1 MIGKLL
7 FSGLLISAQLVV
19 SEYAQPTNIQSWR
32 LKTPKQNLPTSN
44 DDDVPKWDIAT
55 LEFYENSNCEPGSKI
70 SPSLLGTVIVP
81 TISNVDDRHKA
92 SMAFDDDDFTFY
104 RGKHDSSDAFWIG
117 LQFDAS
123 TTQISSH
130 NIRCIRL
137 LQRQENFALEACIEE
152 YDGFNWINRQD
163 VLLRSGWSQILMTE
177 LPESGSLVGNESL
190 VSTGIKQSTSKKI
203 HHIAQRKQKQS
214 GRLLTGTNVAST
226 GTATQVSTA
235 NGGVAFRAIDG
246 NRDGTWGNDSVTH
259 TPLISNPWWNLQLSY
274 VYTIETIIIYNRKDC
289 CSEQL
294 IGFNLFIYKN
304 ETEVWSSVGNYDTTG
319 VERDSYTLTIPAVD
333 GDQVKIS
340 LPRLGILSLAEV
352 EIYAFI
358 STDIPSLSMTP
369 SREPSREPSVLPS
382 VSIRPST
389 EPSREPSFFPSVRLL
404 CIICDF
410 VKILFLTLFD
420 RIRFL

>member
-1 MIGKLL
+1 
-7 FSGLLISAQLVV
+7 
-19 SEYAQPTNIQSWR
+19 
-32 LKTPKQNLPTSN
+32 
-44 DDDVPKWDIAT
+44 
-55 LEFYENSNCEPGSKI
+55 
-70 SPSLLGTVIVP
+70 
-81 TISNVDDRHKA
+81 
-92 SMAFDDDDFTFY
+92 
-104 RGKHDSSDAFWIG
+104 
-117 LQFDAS
+117 
-123 TTQISSH
+123 
-130 NIRCIRL
+130 
-137 LQRQENFALEACIEE
+137 
-152 YDGFNWINRQD
+152 
-163 VLLRSGWSQILMTE
+163 MTE

-404 CIICDF
+404 C
-410 VKILFLTLFD
+410 LTVHYL
-420 RIRFL
+420 